1 MPSSRAIKVAEKPRR
16 RVAAAKDS
24 YEHDFYAWS
33 FAQARALRERR
44 PEQLDWEN
52 LAEEIESLGRSD
64 RRQVRSRLT
73 VILVHLVKWQVQT
86 EHRSASWKT
95 TINTQ
100 RDDLDS
106 VLADSPS
113 LRRLVPALVAEA
125 YPRARRDT
133 ADEMG
138 LIPSAVRRL
147 PERSPFTAEQILDSE
162 YFPD

>member
-1 MPSSRAIKVAEKPRR
+1 MPSSRAIKVTDKPRR
-16 RVAAAKDS
+16 KGAVAEPS

-52 LAEEIESLGRSD
+52 LAEEIESLGRNNLH
-64 RRQVRSRLT
+64 QARSRLK
-73 VILVHLVKWQVQT
+73 VILIHLLKWQVQT

-113 LRRLVPALVAEA
+113 LRRLVPNLLAES
-125 YPRARRDT
+125 YRRARRDA

-138 LIPSAVRRL
+138 LIPAAARKL
-147 PERSPFTAEQILDSE
+147 PETSTFTVEQVLDPE
-162 YFPD
+162 FFPE